1 MTRTDHAVPAV
12 TERPAPTPGPRAAAL
27 KARRSLRRRPMAGQ
41 LFWLLPALAT
51 LATGL
56 YRIGTPVLW
65 HDELATLSV
74 ARRPTGALLGM
85 LQNVDAVHGAYYLTL
100 HYWIGIFGES
110 PAMLRLPTVL
120 AMAGAAACVALTGR
134 RMFGGR
140 AGLTAGLVFALMPAV
155 TRYAQEAR
163 SYAFVVLVAAAAML
177 LLLRALE
184 RPGSP
189 VRWLCY
195 AVSVAAAG
203 YLHLVSLVFLSAH
216 AFGVAVYWSKEF
228 RNWRLP
234 VGFTLASGLGVA
246 ATYPLIKLGEGQAG
260 RQIGWIPKPTLG
272 DLAGIWPQIF
282 SSALLAPVLF
292 LAAAFAWGGDR
303 RRSAL
308 FGSVSAAL
316 PVVAIW
322 VISQQADVSY
332 FMPKYLFFVLP
343 AWAVMAGAGIAQVR
357 VRGGVAALLVLA
369 VMVVPDHM
377 AMHRPLSHAAYTY
390 PEPVTWFTPL
400 DYRAAADIVAAGYR
414 PGDAAAYGQQQRAL
428 WWGVDTGVAYYLP
441 ERAKLRDV
449 LLGQSG
455 EQRNDLWP
463 TLTGDP
469 AKALDDAAPPR
480 IWLVSKD
487 DGGDP
492 FTTVPDAYAKALQ
505 DRYKQTEY
513 HQVSGIS
520 VALLVHR

>member
-1 MTRTDHAVPAV
+1 MTRTDHAAPAV
-12 TERPAPTPGPRAAAL
+12 TEHPAPPLVPRAAARR
-27 KARRSLRRRPMAGQ
+27 AGRSLRQHPVSR
-41 LFWLLPALAT
+41 LFWLVPVLAT
-51 LATGL
+51 LVAGL
-56 YRIGTPVLW
+56 YRISTPVLW

-74 ARRPTGALLGM
+74 VRRPTGALLGM

-100 HYWIGIFGES
+100 HYWIGIFGDS
-110 PAMLRLPTVL
+110 PAVLRLPTVL
-120 AMAGAAACVALTGR
+120 AMAAAAGCVALTGK
-134 RMFGGR
+134 RMFGMR
-140 AGLTAGLVFALMPAV
+140 AGLTAGLVFALIPAV

-184 RPGSP
+184 RPGP

-195 AVSVAAAG
+195 GVSVAAAG
-203 YLHLVSLVFLSAH
+203 YLHLVSLVFLGAH
-216 AFGVAVYWSKEF
+216 AFGAALHWSKEP
-228 RNWRLP
+228 RNWRIP
-234 VGFTLASGLGVA
+234 VGFSAAAGLGVA
-246 ATYPLIKLGEGQAG
+246 ATYPLIKLGKSQAE
-260 RQIGWIPKPTLG
+260 RQIGWIPEPTLS

-282 SSALLAPVLF
+282 SSSMLAPALF

-308 FGSVSAAL
+308 FGTVSAVL

-343 AWAVMAGAGIAQVR
+343 AWAVTAGAGIAQVR
-357 VRGGVAALLVLA
+357 VRGGMAALLVLA
-369 VMVVPDHM
+369 VMVVPDHIT
-377 AMHRPLSHAAYTY
+377 MHRPLSHAAYTY
-390 PEPVTWFTPL
+390 PRPMTWFTPL
-400 DYRAAADIVAAGYR
+400 DYRAAAGIVAAGYR
-414 PGDAAAYGQQQRAL
+414 PGDAAAYGQQQWAL
-428 WWGVDTGVAYYLP
+428 WWGVDMGVEYYLP
-441 ERAKLRDV
+441 DRIKLRDV

-455 EQRNDLWP
+455 EQRNDLWSA
-463 TLTGDP
+463 LTGDP
-469 AKALDDAAPPR
+469 ARALDTLAPPR

-492 FTTVPDAYAKALQ
+492 FTTVPAEYAKVLR
-505 DRYKQTEY
+505 DRYRQTEY